1 MRIYICTKGNIWA
14 SIINTRIPTTLI
26 GMSNLIPEKRVNK
39 RGVAVTKHVRATPA
53 ATKSKDSMP
62 PPALVSARKTK
73 GKSLTK
79 KQLEPNYNSLLRS
92 QFKTDAELQTA
103 IKARYGYPRLDTLF
117 VFTCSDAEVYDVIS
131 AVGLT
136 NAGALLGDAG
146 IRSKEDAL
154 EFLSSTGLD
163 HLATDS
169 SGLTAAALNRG
180 IPAHDVFYMYKK
192 SFTESG
198 DNPDI
203 KLLLDSAEAHSHKG
217 LRDMKVIPPI
227 HERVADAQISMD
239 DLRII
244 GPTRFVKATDS
255 SGFLIRQVMKL
266 QSGLLDHD
274 AQQIKEAIIRRT
286 NAKDSIDQASV
297 LAELRVANDCGYEF
311 ASTLRNPQLVA
322 RVVHAFESQ
331 PEDKLRAAAY
341 AEAIGN
347 AVKSRPSLSVNK
359 VVPLFKAGV
368 DPMLAV
374 EHLDRDIP
382 VEQIIAI
389 EAEGIAP
396 SVSGGW
402 L

>member
-1 MRIYICTKGNIWA
+1 
-14 SIINTRIPTTLI
+14 
-26 GMSNLIPEKRVNK
+26 MSNLIPEKRVNK
-39 RGVAVTKHVRATPA
+39 RGVAVTKHVRATST

-73 GKSLTK
+73 GKPLTK

-92 QFKTDAELQTA
+92 QFKTDVELQTA

-154 EFLSSTGLD
+154 EFLSSTGLN

-169 SGLTAAALNRG
+169 SDLTAAALNRG

-203 KLLLDSAEAHSHKG
+203 KLLLDSAEAHSHIG
-217 LRDMKVIPPI
+217 LRDVKTDTPV
-227 HERVADAQISMD
+227 HERVAAETISMD
-239 DLRII
+239 DLRTV
-244 GPTRFVKATDS
+244 GLSRLVKAADH
-255 SGFLIRQVMKL
+255 SGFLLKQLTKMKDGSL
-266 QSGLLDHD
+266 NYD
-274 AQQIKEAIIRRT
+274 AVQMKETINRHT
-286 NAKDSIDQASV
+286 NTTGSINQDSV
-297 LAELRVANDCGYEF
+297 RAELWLAGGFGYEF
-311 ASTLRNPQLVA
+311 ASKLNNPQMVAMLVQTIKG
-322 RVVHAFESQ
+322 EL
-331 PEDKLRAAAY
+331 EDKLHAANY
-341 AEAIGN
+341 AETIGN
-347 AVKSRPSLSVNK
+347 SVKFKWTLSAAK
-359 VVPLFKAGV
+359 VATLFNAGV
-368 DPMLAV
+368 DPLRAA
-374 EHLDRDIP
+374 EHLNSQIS